1 MLDFS
6 ANRLYNALVNHERT
20 KNMNLKKITLQKVNE
35 LTANM
40 SNAEM
45 RELIIAN
52 TRFSRGIIE
61 TALGNA
67 TAEEIRKEIATVL
80 SLWDVRRLLGE
91 LAA

>member
-1 MLDFS
+1 MTASTNQTL
-6 ANRLYNALVNHERT
+6 T
-20 KNMNLKKITLQKVNE
+20 NMNIKQITLQKVNE
-35 LTANM
+35 LTANLT
-40 SNAEM
+40 NAEM
-45 RELIIAN
+45 RDLLVDN

-91 LAA
+91 LTA

>member
-1 MLDFS
+1 MS
-6 ANRLYNALVNHERT
+6 
-20 KNMNLKKITLQKVNE
+20 LKKITRKKVNE

-45 RELIIAN
+45 LELLIVN

-67 TAEEIRKEIATVL
+67 TAEEIRNELATVL
-80 SLWDVRRLLGE
+80 SLWDVRKLLGE

>member
-1 MLDFS
+1 MRS
-6 ANRLYNALVNHERT
+6 STT
-20 KNMNLKKITLQKVNE
+20 KTLTNMSIKKITRQKVNE

-45 RELIIAN
+45 RELLIAN

-67 TAEEIRKEIATVL
+67 TADEIRNELATVL
-80 SLWDVRRLLGE
+80 SLWDVRKLLGE

>member
-1 MLDFS
+1 MPLS
-6 ANRLYNALVNHERT
+6 TNNRT
-20 KNMNLKKITLQKVNE
+20 TNMNLKKITLQKVNE

-45 RELIIAN
+45 RDLIVAN

>member
-1 MLDFS
+1 MTS
-6 ANRLYNALVNHERT
+6 I
-20 KNMNLKKITLQKVNE
+20 KKITLQKVNE

>member
-1 MLDFS
+1 MTS
-6 ANRLYNALVNHERT
+6 I
-20 KNMNLKKITLQKVNE
+20 KKITLQKVNE

-67 TAEEIRKEIATVL
+67 TSEEIRKEIATVL